1 MSTYRFKLEPYKG
14 VKTRHTCPACKRSRC
29 FARYI
34 DTEGVLTF
42 PDHVGRCD
50 HEQRCGYHYTPK
62 ASSQTTRRLGRDYRL
77 RPKWSSSLASQR
89 PRPSLIGL

>member
-14 VKTRHTCPACKRSRC
+14 VKTRHTCPACERSRC

-50 HEQRCGYHYTPK
+50 HEQRCG
-62 ASSQTTRRLGRDYRL
+62 
-77 RPKWSSSLASQR
+77 
-89 PRPSLIGL
+89 